1 MSHPNNRVQEPTP
14 SATLEPMGFAQFL
27 DFIFSL
33 YRSNFRLFAGICSV
47 YFIYGAITITLFTL
61 IVLSAGNS
69 GASLEFGLI
78 DIVVASLIGAVVMLF
93 VMGALS
99 FAAAKTIAKE
109 PITVGGS
116 FKQVIRRFWPYLKGN
131 VLNILV
137 VLLLAITIIGIPF
150 ALFLFIRWVFYTA
163 TALFEEK
170 GAVEALKRSSEL
182 VKGGWWRVFGMLLAV
197 VLLIV
202 VVQIAVM
209 LTFSFIIGL
218 MRFVT
223 EGWQLPSASS
233 DATWR
238 EILLET
244 FVSEATLWES
254 LRVLFNLLVT
264 SLILPLGV
272 IGNTLLYFDRRIRK
286 EGYDIETRV
295 AEARG

>member
-1 MSHPNNRVQEPTP
+1 MLYSNDSAQEPTP
-14 SATLEPMGFAQFL
+14 STTLEPMGFAQFL

-47 YFIYGAITITLFTL
+47 YFIYGVITITLFTL
-61 IVLSAGNS
+61 IDVSAGSS
-69 GASLEFGLI
+69 GASLELGLI

-99 FAAAKTIAKE
+99 FAAAKTIAKK
-109 PITVGGS
+109 PVTVGGS

-170 GAVEALKRSSEL
+170 GAVAALKRSSEL
-182 VKGGWWRVFGMLLAV
+182 VKGGWWRVFGMLLAI

-209 LTFSFIIGL
+209 LTFSLIIGL

-223 EGWQLPSASS
+223 EGWQLPSTSS
-233 DATWR
+233 DATWMG
-238 EILLET
+238 ILLGT

-295 AEARG
+295 VEARG